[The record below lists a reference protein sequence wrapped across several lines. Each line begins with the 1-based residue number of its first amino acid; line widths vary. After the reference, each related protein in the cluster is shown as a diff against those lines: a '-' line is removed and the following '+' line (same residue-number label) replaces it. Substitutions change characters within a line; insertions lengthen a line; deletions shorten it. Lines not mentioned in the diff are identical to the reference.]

1 MVQLIDLHY
10 GRPRTIASYVLE
22 GSDGPVIIET
32 GPDSCY
38 SRLVEGLA
46 RLATIPPMCSTYL

>member
-32 GPDSCY
+32 GPDS
-38 SRLVEGLA
+38 
-46 RLATIPPMCSTYL
+46 